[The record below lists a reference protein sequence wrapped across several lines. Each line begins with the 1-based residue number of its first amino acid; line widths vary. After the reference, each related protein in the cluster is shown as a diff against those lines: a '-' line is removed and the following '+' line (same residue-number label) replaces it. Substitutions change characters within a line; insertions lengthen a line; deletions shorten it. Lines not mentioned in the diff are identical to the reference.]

1 MPERKRSGHRLY
13 PVASVE
19 QLRRVARLLGHGHR
33 PGELLPLTTRELD
46 KLLSLAEPSS
56 LVSTLYSRS
65 GEPGGE
71 GLERSMAVMMRAAK
85 DLDREALVGELRA
98 YWIRMGPLEFLQHLA
113 GPFMNAIGRAWKEQG
128 LAVRHEHFAF
138 ACLTD
143 FLREAREPYD
153 HVARGPRVVAA
164 MLPGDHH
171 DGGLLMACAILAI
184 RGCRILYLGA
194 DTPVDQIAAAAA
206 SGPADAVAVSISAA
220 APRARAA
227 KDLALLREALPGR
240 MPLWVGGSGSPDP
253 PKGVEHFDNLAG
265 FDARLATW
273 I

>member
-1 MPERKRSGHRLY
+1 MTRSPKRSDEKSRSLTIGALSRATSIPAETLRTWERRYGSPMPERKRSGHRLY

-113 GPFMNAIGRAWKEQG
+113 GPFMTPTNA
-128 LAVRHEHFAF
+128 
-138 ACLTD
+138 
-143 FLREAREPYD
+143 
-153 HVARGPRVVAA
+153 
-164 MLPGDHH
+164 
-171 DGGLLMACAILAI
+171 
-184 RGCRILYLGA
+184 
-194 DTPVDQIAAAAA
+194 
-206 SGPADAVAVSISAA
+206 
-220 APRARAA
+220 
-227 KDLALLREALPGR
+227 
-240 MPLWVGGSGSPDP
+240 
-253 PKGVEHFDNLAG
+253 
-265 FDARLATW
+265 
-273 I
+273 